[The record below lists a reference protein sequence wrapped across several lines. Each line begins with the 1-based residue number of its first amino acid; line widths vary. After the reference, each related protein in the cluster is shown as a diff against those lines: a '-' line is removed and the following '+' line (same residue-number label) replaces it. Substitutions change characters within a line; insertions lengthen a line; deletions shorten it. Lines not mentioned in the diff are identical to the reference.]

1 MTTATIT
8 ITTIRA
14 AIKWRQYFLDGNSKI
29 RNIQIQKKTTDK
41 WNFRFGN
48 VQKPT
53 ATITTT
59 KRETDKQTTLLSC
72 LHSRDFTDNKTMK
85 RNNKIWNRKKSI
97 FHLHSI
103 SVANF
108 YAVHQIWQHLE
119 TIKILKKNIFI
130 IIFYNHH

>member
-1 MTTATIT
+1 MTIATIT

-53 ATITTT
+53 AT

-72 LHSRDFTDNKTMK
+72 LHSRDFTDNKTMT
-85 RNNKIWNRKKSI
+85 RNNKIWNRKKI
-97 FHLHSI
+97 HLPFAFNQCCQFLCCTS
-103 SVANF
+103 NLTTF
-108 YAVHQIWQHLE
+108 RNY
-119 TIKILKKNIFI
+119 KNIKEKYLY
-130 IIFYNHH
+130 YNFL